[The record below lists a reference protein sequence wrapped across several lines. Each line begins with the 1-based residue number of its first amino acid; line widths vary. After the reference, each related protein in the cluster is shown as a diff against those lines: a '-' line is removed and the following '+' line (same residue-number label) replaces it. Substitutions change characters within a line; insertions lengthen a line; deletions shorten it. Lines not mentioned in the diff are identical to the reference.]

1 MLGMFVLLVLLT
13 GGLVSCGSKGSGG
26 GMGNPGTTTGSY
38 TITVTGASGSI
49 MQTTTVTLTVN

>member
-1 MLGMFVLLVLLT
+1 MQGPYKMKAFNWDADD
-13 GGLVSCGSKGSGG
+13 S
-26 GMGNPGTTTGSY
+26 GTTAGSY